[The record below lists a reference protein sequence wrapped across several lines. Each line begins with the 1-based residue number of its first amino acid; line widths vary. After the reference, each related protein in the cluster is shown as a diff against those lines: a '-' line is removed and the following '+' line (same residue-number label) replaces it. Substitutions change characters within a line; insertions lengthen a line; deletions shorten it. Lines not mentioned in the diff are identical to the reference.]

1 MPSSNRSRAKSCA
14 SLASYNM
21 TGTIGLSPSL
31 MSNPA
36 SFSSPRQYFAFHSSL
51 SRRSVVAVISSST
64 FSAPATIT
72 GATEL
77 ENRNGR
83 ARWRHISTNSRRPLT
98 QPPDAPPSALPS
110 VVVITSIFPKTPQC
124 SWVPRPVRPMKPLAC
139 ESSRK
144 TIASYFSASSTIS
157 ASFAMSPS
165 MEKTPSVMIMRER
178 LSMCSCSF
186 SSKCPMSECLNVSC
200 MALHRRIPS
209 TMEACLNEQD
219 VMIADRLVHASIVD
233 GMRLCKVMQD
243 TFKHSDMGHLEEKLQ
258 EHMDKRSRMI
268 ITDGVFSMDG
278 DMAKLDEIVELAEK
292 YDAMVFLDDSHASG
306 FIGRT
311 GRGTHEHR
319 GVLGK
324 IDVITTTLGKALG
337 GASGGCVSGRREL
350 VEMCRQRAR
359 PFLFSNSVA
368 PVIVAG
374 ALKVLEL
381 ITATTDRRDKL
392 EWNAKYWRGLLK
404 DAGFD
409 IKEGESPIVPV
420 MLYDAK
426 LAQDFARDLF
436 DEGIY
441 AVGFFFPVVAKGQ
454 ARIRT
459 QLSAA
464 HEKHHLDVAIE
475 AFKKVGKK
483 HAVLGLGKKELLAR
497 AGA

>member
-1 MPSSNRSRAKSCA
+1 MAFIDTVRKGYQTEIQGIRAAGLFKDERYIHSPQSSEIEVEFPVGSGIKKCINICA
-14 SLASYNM
+14 NNYL
-21 TGTIGLSPSL
+21 GLSSHPEVIAAAHAGL
-31 MSNPA
+31 DNRGYGMS
-36 SFSSPRQYFAFHSSL
+36 
-51 SRRSVVAVISSST
+51 SVRFICGT
-64 FSAPATIT
+64 QDIHR
-72 GATEL
+72 EL
-77 ENRNGR
+77 ENR
-83 ARWRHISTNSRRPLT
+83 LT
-98 QPPDAPPSALPS
+98 EFLGTEDTLL
-110 VVVITSIFPKTPQC
+110 FP
-124 SWVPRPVRPMKPLAC
+124 
-139 ESSRK
+139 
-144 TIASYFSASSTIS
+144 
-157 ASFAMSPS
+157 
-165 MEKTPSVMIMRER
+165 
-178 LSMCSCSF
+178 
-186 SSKCPMSECLNVSC
+186 SC
-200 MALHRRIPS
+200 MDANAGFF
-209 TMEACLNEQD
+209 EACLTERD

-233 GMRLCKVMQD
+233 GMRLCKAMQD

-258 EHMDKRSRMI
+258 EHQDKRYRMV

-278 DMAKLDEIVELAEK
+278 DIAKLDQIVQLAEK
-292 YDAMVFLDDSHASG
+292 YNAMVFLDDSHATG

-311 GRGTHEHR
+311 GRGTQEHC
-319 GVLGK
+319 GVWGR

-381 ITATTDRRDKL
+381 ISTTTERRDRL
-392 EWNAKYWRGLLK
+392 EWNTKYWRGLLK
-404 DAGFD
+404 DAGLD

-436 DEGIY
+436 AEGVY
-441 AVGFFFPVVAKGQ
+441 AVGFFFPVVPKGQ

-464 HEKHHLDVAIE
+464 HDKHHLDTAIA

-483 HAVLGLGKKELLAR
+483 HGILGLSKKELIAKYEMQPV
-497 AGA
+497 G